1 MSRPFAGQT
10 AVITGAA
17 SGIGLA
23 LSACAI
29 EHGMNVVMVDLDQAA
44 LDESSRSINACNN
57 VLTCLADV
65 SVEES
70 LAAVREAALDRF
82 GDIQMLFNNAGVLL
96 AKPAW
101 EYTAEDWAWVLGVN
115 LGGVT
120 NGIRVFLP
128 HMQRHG
134 KSAWVVNTAS
144 VAGFLSPSGLAA
156 YNASKQAVVAVS
168 ETLHHELQES
178 GSGIGVS
185 VLCPAWV
192 PTRIDQS
199 ERIRPDRFMPIRAE
213 MVADALDG
221 AVMDHAM
228 SIRSA
233 VSKGKLSPLDIAR
246 ITFSA
251 IEQKQFY
258 IFPHPRILP
267 ALDERFES
275 VRQACH
281 EAAS

>member
-1 MSRPFAGQT
+1 
-10 AVITGAA
+10 
-17 SGIGLA
+17 
-23 LSACAI
+23 
-29 EHGMNVVMVDLDQAA
+29 
-44 LDESSRSINACNN
+44 
-57 VLTCLADV
+57 
-65 SVEES
+65 
-70 LAAVREAALDRF
+70 
-82 GDIQMLFNNAGVLL
+82 
-96 AKPAW
+96 
-101 EYTAEDWAWVLGVN
+101 
-115 LGGVT
+115 
-120 NGIRVFLP
+120 
-128 HMQRHG
+128 
-134 KSAWVVNTAS
+134 
-144 VAGFLSPSGLAA
+144 
-156 YNASKQAVVAVS
+156 
-168 ETLHHELQES
+168 
-178 GSGIGVS
+178 
-185 VLCPAWV
+185 V

-233 VSKGKLSPLDIAR
+233 VSKGKLSPVDIAR

-281 EAAS
+281 QAAS